1 MPGNNQEKEHT
12 MKRIITLAIFIVGVG
27 LAMTHRASAQ
37 TALVEVNVPFD
48 FAVGDRILPKGTYR
62 IEPHDDFLLFISK
75 EHSNASIY
83 ANASHGDTSIDGRS
97 LLSFDV
103 VDGKHFLRKIASTDS
118 TTSANFPVSKME
130 KNTEELYATRQTASL
145 NRGR

>member
-1 MPGNNQEKEHT
+1 
-12 MKRIITLAIFIVGVG
+12 MKRIITLAIFIVGVT
-27 LAMTHRASAQ
+27 LATTSRASAQ
-37 TALVEVNVPFD
+37 TAQVEVKVPFD
-48 FAVGDRILPKGTYR
+48 FAVGDRILPQGTYK
-62 IEPHDDFLLFISK
+62 IEPNGDFLLFVSK
-75 EHSNASIY
+75 EHSEASIY

-118 TTSANFPVSKME
+118 LTSADFPVSKIE
-130 KNTEELYATRQTASL
+130 KNAEELYASRQTASL